1 MYERRWGSKNHP
13 PMADTDLLTH
23 AALDLAQ
30 RLKRGEISASE
41 LTELCLDRIEE
52 LEPAI
57 NAFTYVA
64 HEEARAQAAAIDAAT
79 HPGPFAG
86 VPLAIKDNRAVAG
99 MPLTMCSDI
108 FGEYRPA
115 HDTSLVRRLRAAG
128 FVIVGKTAMPENGIL
143 PTCESRRNGPTSN
156 PWDLTR
162 TPGGSSG
169 GSGAAVA
176 AGMVPIAHG
185 NDGGGSTRIPAA
197 CCGLV
202 GLKPTRGRIS
212 AGPEAGHSFLV
223 ADGVLT
229 RTVSDTAAVLDLLQG
244 YEPGDATWA
253 PAPTSPYAET
263 SRSLPRPLKLGLALN
278 PPLRGATLDPVN
290 ERAARDAAE
299 LMAQLGHEVTEIT
312 PPWSEQDLLPDF
324 TRAFGPLIALG
335 TVIGAQLTDQTP
347 GADNVEPLTYEMYER
362 ARNQDTLTFLG
373 AQGRLETFAR
383 QIVTYLQPY
392 DAVITPALAQRPL
405 PTGEVHGRGPD
416 PMDHYRRSGAFT
428 PYTAVAN
435 VTGLPA
441 ISLPLYHGDDGL
453 PTGVQFIGRP
463 ADEATLLQI
472 ATQLETALPWA
483 ARRPP
488 ATTTA

>member
-1 MYERRWGSKNHP
+1 MEN
-13 PMADTDLLTH
+13 LLTES
-23 AALDLAQ
+23 ALALAQ
-30 RLKRGEISASE
+30 RLKRGEISAVE
-41 LTELCLDRIEE
+41 LTELCLRRIDE
-52 LEPAI
+52 LEPRI

-64 HEEARAQAAAIDAAT
+64 HEEARAEAARIDATT

-86 VPLAIKDNRAVAG
+86 VPIAIKDNRAVAG

-108 FGEYRPA
+108 FGDYRPA
-115 HDTSLVRRLRAAG
+115 HDTSFVRKLRAAG

-143 PTCESRRNGPTSN
+143 PTCESRRNGPTNN

-202 GLKPTRGRIS
+202 GLKPSRGRIS
-212 AGPEAGHSFLV
+212 VGPEAGHSFLV

-229 RTVSDTAAVLDLLQG
+229 RTTTDTAAVLDLLHG

-253 PAPTSPYAET
+253 PPPSVPYAEAAAT
-263 SRSLPRPLKLGLALN
+263 LPRPLQFGLAFN
-278 PPLRGATLDPVN
+278 PPLKGASLDPIN
-290 ERAARDAAE
+290 ERAARDAAQLLE
-299 LMAQLGHEVTEIT
+299 SLGHHVTEIA

-335 TVIGAQLTDQTP
+335 SVIGAQLTNQTP
-347 GADNVEPLTYEMYER
+347 GPDNVEPLTFEMYER

-383 QIVTYLQPY
+383 QIVSFLQPY

-428 PYTAVAN
+428 PYTAVCN

-453 PTGVQFIGRP
+453 PTAVQFIGRA

-472 ATQLETALPWA
+472 AAQLEQALPWA
-483 ARRPP
+483 ARTPP
-488 ATTTA
+488 AIT